1 MVDTAGTEMPLQ
13 FPTLAELQ
21 QARSAQAMQHAEAQS
36 LAGLREQTMR
46 SERLKLYDQMSE
58 RDPEQAAALF
68 NKDPL
73 TAPLGPIEFRPKA
86 EGLTEV
92 YVQGRLVGVRDMR
105 SNKFTSIAAPRGENR
120 QELARAAAAGD
131 PEAAKA
137 LGAMRAP
144 QRPQRGVVVETAEG
158 PTVIDPGFRGVVGR
172 PKEKAP
178 NAYRLAATITDP
190 NTPPETR
197 AQAIQTLSIGGGL
210 GQYRNQ
216 LARRMAGGYVVDPD
230 VRQMSETQAQKHF
243 EALARVDPLARV
255 FNEPAATGAEGPVPG
270 APAPGALP
278 GRGALV
284 PAPPAAGPGA
294 MGPALTGIVTR
305 LQGGERVSE
314 TEARRALA
322 QDGIT
327 DRAMQDEA
335 INALS
340 GEYPE
345 GQ

>member
-1 MVDTAGTEMPLQ
+1 MPLQ

-21 QARSAQAMQHAEAQS
+21 QARSAQAMQHAESQS

-172 PKEKAP
+172 PKEKEP
-178 NAYRLAATITDP
+178 N
-190 NTPPETR
+190 PPPPPPPPPPHPP
-197 AQAIQTLSIGGGL
+197 
-210 GQYRNQ
+210 
-216 LARRMAGGYVVDPD
+216 AGPPTHPPPPPP
-230 VRQMSETQAQKHF
+230 R
-243 EALARVDPLARV
+243 
-255 FNEPAATGAEGPVPG
+255 GAG
-270 APAPGALP
+270 AP
-278 GRGALV
+278 
-284 PAPPAAGPGA
+284 PAPPPPPPPPPP
-294 MGPALTGIVTR
+294 M
-305 LQGGERVSE
+305 ERVW
-314 TEARRALA
+314 
-322 QDGIT
+322 
-327 DRAMQDEA
+327 M
-335 INALS
+335 
-340 GEYPE
+340 
-345 GQ
+345 